1 MFPMKYCRTRAILLA
16 GLLCSLGVTMQQSV
30 TAADRYAADRAL
42 AERQREMRAQQSQPS
57 PERTNA
63 RPPQANRTVSRN
75 VNAPPSRVAVER
87 PEYQQEYRPR
97 QQRSRVAPSAHYDQP
112 PRNYD
117 DDYEEAAP
125 GEWEEGYAP
134 GYDGA
139 RVSYDVFDEEGFSP
153 LDGDHY
159 QQPYSG
165 GGCNSCGGD
174 SCGGCDSCG
183 GYDSC
188 GGCVDR
194 CGFGGGLIGAAYD
207 CGLWVKA
214 DYLLWWT
221 SGESLPPLV
230 TTSPYETPRT
240 EAGVLGQ
247 PDTEIVYGDGFYLNE
262 ARSGGRIEFGGWL
275 DGCRT
280 IGAGGGFFGLGDG
293 SSTYSASSDG
303 DPIIA
308 RPFYN
313 TLTDAQDSALTAYS
327 STAGGGVTAGDI
339 LVLTSNDLVNANA
352 FLTKQ
357 MWRDCRLRVDA
368 LAGYRFSRFDEDLAI
383 TENFVVTETDSF
395 VPLGTTFNAID
406 SFDVT
411 NRFNGGELGFK
422 FEGQFQR
429 WSLDGLLK
437 VGLGGMYQEA
447 NIWGRTTVT
456 PPGSAPDVREG
467 DLYALPSNI
476 GTYSRNKFAVVPE
489 VRLNLNYCI
498 TPTWR
503 VNVGYTFM
511 YWSEVVRAGS
521 LVNPELNVTQLLPP
535 VIGPAVPTFT
545 FVNGDLWAQGLNFG
559 TELRF

>member
-1 MFPMKYCRTRAILLA
+1 MSFCRTQAILLA
-16 GLLCSLGVTMQQSV
+16 ALLFSLSV
-30 TAADRYAADRAL
+30 AMRQAATAADRYAADRAL
-42 AERQREMRAQQSQPS
+42 AERQLELRAQRNQPA
-57 PERTNA
+57 PERT
-63 RPPQANRTVSRN
+63 RPPQAYRTVPRHDARPTS
-75 VNAPPSRVAVER
+75 AAVER
-87 PEYQQEYRPR
+87 PEFQPDHGPLQP
-97 QQRSRVAPSAHYDQP
+97 RSRVARTAHYDQR
-112 PRNYD
+112 PRDY
-117 DDYEEAAP
+117 DYEEYEAALP
-125 GEWEEGYAP
+125 GEWEENYGPAYRGRQA
-134 GYDGA
+134 
-139 RVSYDVFDEEGFSP
+139 SYDVFDDAGFSP
-153 LDGDHY
+153 LDGNHY

-165 GGCNSCGGD
+165 GGGSCGDCD

-183 GYDSC
+183 P
-188 GGCVDR
+188 CVDR
-194 CGFGGGLIGAAYD
+194 CGFGGGLLGAAYD

-247 PDTEIVYGDGFYLNE
+247 PDTEILYGNGRYLNE
-262 ARSGGRIEFGGWL
+262 ARSGGRIEFGAWL
-275 DGCRT
+275 DDCRT
-280 IGAGGGFFGLGDG
+280 IGVGGGFFGLGDG
-293 SSTYSASSDG
+293 SSSYSDESDG

-308 RPFYN
+308 RPFFN
-313 TLTDAQDSALTAYS
+313 TLTEAQDSALTAYS
-327 STAGGGVTAGDI
+327 NTADGGVTAGNI
-339 LVLTSNDLVNANA
+339 LVRTSNDLVNANA
-352 FLTKQ
+352 FLTKL
-357 MWRDCRLRVDA
+357 MWRDCRVRFDA

-383 TENFVVTETDSF
+383 SEDFVVTEVNSI
-395 VPLGTTFNAID
+395 VPQGTTFDAID

-411 NRFNGGELGFK
+411 NRFNGGELGLK
-422 FEGQFQR
+422 FETQFQR
-429 WSLDGLLK
+429 WSIDGLLK

-447 NIWGRTTVT
+447 NIWGRTIVT
-456 PPGSAPDVREG
+456 PPGSTPDVREG